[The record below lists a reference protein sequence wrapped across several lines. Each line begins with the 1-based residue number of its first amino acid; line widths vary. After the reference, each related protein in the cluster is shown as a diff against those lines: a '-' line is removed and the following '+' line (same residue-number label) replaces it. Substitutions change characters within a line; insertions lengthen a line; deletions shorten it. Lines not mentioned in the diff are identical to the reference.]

1 MWSPDGVTFAFHMTE
16 PATNKL
22 QMSRTGRD
30 NSTLWW
36 DDNIELLLDVT
47 SKGQGEYYHLIITP
61 ANVVADAKGKD
72 FGWNLQGLKTAASIA
87 ADHWDMEVFI
97 PFAAFPEA
105 VKPAPGTK
113 WLGNFTRHRLADAGQ
128 PGAAPGSVSEYQRF
142 NTTFANPSENLSDFG
157 PIQFAE

>member
-1 MWSPDGVTFAFHMTE
+1 MTE

-61 ANVVADAKGKD
+61 ATSSPTPRAR
-72 FGWNLQGLKTAASIA
+72 I
-87 ADHWDMEVFI
+87 
-97 PFAAFPEA
+97 
-105 VKPAPGTK
+105 
-113 WLGNFTRHRLADAGQ
+113 LAGISKA
-128 PGAAPGSVSEYQRF
+128 
-142 NTTFANPSENLSDFG
+142 
-157 PIQFAE
+157 